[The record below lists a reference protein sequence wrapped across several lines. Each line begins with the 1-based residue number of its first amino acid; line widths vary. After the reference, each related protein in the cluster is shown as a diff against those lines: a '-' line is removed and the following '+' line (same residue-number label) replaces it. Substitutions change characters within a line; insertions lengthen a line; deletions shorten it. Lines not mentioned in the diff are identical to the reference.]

1 VLARSD
7 SPDTPRRVR
16 EALDAL
22 EAEARDAMLAEGA
35 DGAALHVE
43 RSVDARYVGQSFELD
58 VAEAGWIDR
67 FHEAH
72 LERYGYER
80 RGAAVEAVTLRVV
93 VSSAPPTLAHAPL
106 APAAAPP
113 VAGTTRVVLGGE
125 EHDAALLER
134 NDLLSGHEVRGPAVI
149 REYSGTTWVPPD
161 ATATV
166 DAWGCIHLTFGT

>member
-1 VLARSD
+1 
-7 SPDTPRRVR
+7 
-16 EALDAL
+16 
-22 EAEARDAMLAEGA
+22 
-35 DGAALHVE
+35 
-43 RSVDARYVGQSFELD
+43 
-58 VAEAGWIDR
+58 
-67 FHEAH
+67 
-72 LERYGYER
+72 
-80 RGAAVEAVTLRVV
+80 
-93 VSSAPPTLAHAPL
+93 
-106 APAAAPP
+106 